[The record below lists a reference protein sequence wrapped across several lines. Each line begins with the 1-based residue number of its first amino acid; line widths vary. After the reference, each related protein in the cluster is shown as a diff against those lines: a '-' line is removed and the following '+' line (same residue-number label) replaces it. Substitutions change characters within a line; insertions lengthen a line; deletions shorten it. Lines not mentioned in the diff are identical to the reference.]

1 MEPPFPPA
9 YYHAALFFIKKH
21 NFDRAVSLLTSYIGL
36 EDDREKV
43 EKAKS
48 ILAKLQDFGLLDRT
62 FKEAYDFIQLG
73 QEEKGL
79 KKARE
84 FVSLHPEV
92 WNGWFLV
99 GWALRRL
106 GRWREGADAF
116 KKAIELNSGDTDSFN
131 ELALC
136 QTELGELGAAKIS
149 LEKALRL
156 EPENVKII
164 VNLGAL
170 SHKMGKAGEAR
181 GFFMSA
187 LEFDPD
193 DALARDWLARI
204 GE

>member
-1 MEPPFPPA
+1 M
-9 YYHAALFFIKKH
+9 
-21 NFDRAVSLLTSYIGL
+21 
-36 EDDREKV
+36 
-43 EKAKS
+43 
-48 ILAKLQDFGLLDRT
+48 
-62 FKEAYDFIQLG
+62 
-73 QEEKGL
+73 

-84 FVSLHPEV
+84 FVAIHPEV
-92 WNGWFLV
+92 WTAGFS
-99 GWALRRL
+99 WAGHCAAWVAG
-106 GRWREGADAF
+106 GRAPMLY